1 MTKNCTIVRLVL
13 SPGYSIKTD
22 FHIEGWL
29 IEFYPKIMLS
39 EDVPIRD
46 SLYCTFYYI
55 GFKIHNGLK
64 VFPQKNLI

>member
-1 MTKNCTIVRLVL
+1 MIVILVL
-13 SPGYSIKTD
+13 SPGFSIKTD
-22 FHIEGWL
+22 VHIEAWL

-64 VFPQKNLI
+64 LCPQKILI

>member
-1 MTKNCTIVRLVL
+1 MIVILVL
-13 SPGYSIKTD
+13 SPGFSIKTD
-22 FHIEGWL
+22 VHIEAWL

-55 GFKIHNGLK
+55 GFKMHNEL
-64 VFPQKNLI
+64 